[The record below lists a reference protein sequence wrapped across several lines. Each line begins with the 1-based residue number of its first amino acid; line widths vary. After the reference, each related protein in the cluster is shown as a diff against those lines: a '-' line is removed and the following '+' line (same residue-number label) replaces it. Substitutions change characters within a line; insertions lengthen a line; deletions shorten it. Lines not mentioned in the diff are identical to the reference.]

1 VVDCPVIPGVPLE
14 DERAPVRPAKPA
26 PDQVRSRHDAVVVE
40 EDDRGDIF
48 YSRGHIDA
56 RLFIRAVVAYMV
68 GYEAVGDVIDAIRRG
83 GGRSRVIGRVRHVW
97 RSPGDGWRWCSA
109 EDPGAEAWTM
119 VEL

>member
-1 VVDCPVIPGVPLE
+1 VIPGVPLE